1 MSSLLRAFDERA
13 LALSLFG
20 VPSVDVFLAG
30 GLAMGERRIRMLSH
44 SIHDSVD
51 HRFIPMSFFLD
62 HLESPYSARL
72 GCILAQFA
80 TRPLHRGR

>member
-51 HRFIPMSFFLD
+51 RFIPMSFFLN